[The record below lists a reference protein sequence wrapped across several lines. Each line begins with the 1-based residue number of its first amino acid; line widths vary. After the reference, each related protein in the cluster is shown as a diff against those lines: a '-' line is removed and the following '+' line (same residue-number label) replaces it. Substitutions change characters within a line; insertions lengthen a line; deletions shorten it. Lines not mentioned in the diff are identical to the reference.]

1 MTTEEKLKLI
11 KEVGEEIVTEK
22 ELKELLN
29 SDEKLVAYDGFEPS
43 GQMHIAQGILRAI
56 NINKMTKAGIKFK
69 MLVADWHAWTNKK
82 MGGDLDKIQTVGK
95 YFIEIWRAC
104 GLDMAN
110 LEFVWASE
118 LVKDSEYWKLVLQIA
133 QTNSINRFIR
143 TAEIMGRTEKDELT
157 AAQLIYPC
165 MQAADI
171 FTLGAKITQ
180 LGMDQRKV
188 NVLAREIGNQLGFW
202 KPVII
207 SHHMLMGLTPP
218 KGQRATAAVDK
229 AARVIE
235 LKMSK
240 SNPDS
245 AIFMTDSSE
254 DIERKLT
261 KAWCPEG
268 MVKENPVLEYVRY
281 ILFESLNTFTVE
293 RAERFGGDVTF
304 ESYEDLEKAYEKK
317 EIHPQDL
324 KTSVAKRLD
333 ELLKPVRDHFE
344 KNPYAKNL
352 LTQVQSF
359 EVTR

>member
-1 MTTEEKLKLI
+1 MTTEEKIKLI

-22 ELKELLN
+22 ELKALLDSN
-29 SDEKLVAYDGFEPS
+29 EKLIAYDGFEPS

-56 NINKMTKAGIKFK
+56 NVNKMTKAGVKFK
-69 MLVADWHAWTNKK
+69 MLVADWHALANKK
-82 MGGDLDKIQTVGK
+82 MGGDLDNIQTVGK
-95 YFIEIWRAC
+95 YFIEIWRSC
-104 GLDMAN
+104 GMDMEN
-110 LEFVWASE
+110 VEFIWASD
-118 LVKDSEYWKLVLQIA
+118 LVKDADYWKLVLQIA
-133 QTNSINRFIR
+133 GTNSINRFIR
-143 TAEIMGRTEKDELT
+143 TAEIMGRGEKDELT

-202 KPVII
+202 KPVIV
-207 SHHMLMGLTPP
+207 SHHMLAGLLKPSAET
-218 KGQRATAAVDK
+218 TDK
-229 AARVIE
+229 VKRTIE

-245 AIFMTDSSE
+245 AIFMTDTKD
-254 DIERKLT
+254 DIERKLN

-268 MVKENPVLEYVRY
+268 MTEENPVLEYVRY
-281 ILFESLNTFTVE
+281 ILFEVFDKFTVE
-293 RAERFGGDVTF
+293 RNERFGGDITF
-304 ESYEDLEKAYEKK
+304 DSYEDLEKAYKKK

-324 KTSVAKRLD
+324 KTSVTNKLN
-333 ELLKPVRDHFE
+333 EILTPVREHFQ

-352 LTQVQSF
+352 LAQVQSF
-359 EVTR
+359 QVTR

>member
-1 MTTEEKLKLI
+1 MTTNEKLKLV

-22 ELKELLN
+22 ELKQLLE
-29 SDEKLVAYDGFEPS
+29 SGEKLIAYDGFEPS

-56 NINKMTKAGIKFK
+56 NINKITKAGIKFK
-69 MLVADWHAWTNKK
+69 MLVADWHAWANKK

-95 YFIEIWRAC
+95 YFIEIWRAS
-104 GLDMAN
+104 GMDMDN
-110 LEFVWASE
+110 VEFVWASD
-118 LVKDSEYWKLVLQIA
+118 LVQNSDYWKLVLQIA

-143 TAEIMGRTEKDELT
+143 TAEIMGRSEKDELT

-202 KPVII
+202 KPVIV
-207 SHHMLMGLTPP
+207 SHHMLLGLSKPSVET
-218 KGQRATAAVDK
+218 TDK
-229 AARVIE
+229 VKRTIE

-245 AIFMTDSSE
+245 AIFMTDSEEDVKRKSE
-254 DIERKLT
+254 

-268 MVKENPVLEYVRY
+268 VVKENPVLEYVRY
-281 ILFESLNTFTVE
+281 VLFESLKTVTVE
-293 RAERFGGDVTF
+293 RDERFGGDITF
-304 ESYEDLEKAYEKK
+304 ESYEDLEKTYGKK

-324 KTSVAKRLD
+324 KTTVAKLLN
-333 ELLKPVRDHFE
+333 ELLTPVREHFE

-359 EVTR
+359 SVTR

>member
-22 ELKELLN
+22 ELKALLE
-29 SDEKLVAYDGFEPS
+29 SDKKLIAYDGFEPS

-56 NINKMTKAGIKFK
+56 NVNKMTKTGIKFK
-69 MLVADWHAWTNKK
+69 MLVADWHALANKK

-95 YFIEIWRAC
+95 YFIEIWRAS
-104 GLDMAN
+104 GMDMDN
-110 LEFVWASE
+110 VEFVWASDQ
-118 LVKDSEYWKLVLQIA
+118 VKDDDYWKLVLQIA
-133 QTNSINRFIR
+133 GTNSINRFIR
-143 TAEIMGRTEKDELT
+143 TAEIMGRGEKDELT

-188 NVLAREIGNQLGFW
+188 NVLAREIGNQMGFW
-202 KPVII
+202 KPVIV
-207 SHHMLMGLTPP
+207 SHHMLLGLSKPSIET
-218 KGQRATAAVDK
+218 TDK
-229 AARVIE
+229 VKRTIE

-245 AIFMTDSSE
+245 AIFMTDSKD
-254 DIERKLT
+254 DIERKLN

-268 MVKENPVLEYVRY
+268 TIKENPVLEYVRY
-281 ILFESLNTFTVE
+281 LIFESFDKFTIE
-293 RAERFGGDVTF
+293 RPEKFGGDVTF
-304 ESYEDLEKAYEKK
+304 ESFEDLEKAYEKK

-324 KTSVAKRLD
+324 KTSVTNKLN
-333 ELLKPVRDHFE
+333 ELLTPVREHFE

-359 EVTR
+359 QITR

>member
-1 MTTEEKLKLI
+1 MTTDEKLKLI

-29 SDEKLVAYDGFEPS
+29 SEEKLIAYDGFEPS

-56 NINKMTKAGIKFK
+56 NINKMTKAGVKFK
-69 MLVADWHAWTNKK
+69 MLVADWHAWANKK

-95 YFIEIWRAC
+95 YFIEIWRAS
-104 GLDMAN
+104 GLDMDN
-110 LEFVWASE
+110 VEFIWASD
-118 LVKDSEYWKLVLQIA
+118 LVENSDYWKLVLQIA

-202 KPVII
+202 KPVIV
-207 SHHMLMGLTPP
+207 SHHMLLGLSKPSIET
-218 KGQRATAAVDK
+218 TDK
-229 AARVIE
+229 VKRTIE

-245 AIFMTDSSE
+245 AIFMTDSAE
-254 DIERKLT
+254 DIERKLN

-268 MVKENPVLEYVRY
+268 VVKENPVLEYVRY
-281 ILFESLNTFTVE
+281 ILFEALNTVTVE
-293 RAERFGGDVTF
+293 RAERFGGDITF
-304 ESYEDLEKAYEKK
+304 DSYDDLEKAYAKK
-317 EIHPQDL
+317 KIHPQDL
-324 KTSVAKRLD
+324 KSSVASRLN
-333 ELLKPVRDHFE
+333 ELLAPVREHFE
-344 KNPYAKNL
+344 KNPYARNL

-359 EVTR
+359 QVTR

>member
-1 MTTEEKLKLI
+1 MTTDEKLKLI

-29 SDEKLVAYDGFEPS
+29 SEEKLIAYDGFEPS

-56 NINKMTKAGIKFK
+56 NINKMTKAGVKFK
-69 MLVADWHAWTNKK
+69 MLVADWHAWANKK

-95 YFIEIWRAC
+95 YFIEIWRAS
-104 GLDMAN
+104 GLDMDN
-110 LEFVWASE
+110 VEFIWASD
-118 LVKDSEYWKLVLQIA
+118 LVENSDYWKLVLQIA

-202 KPVII
+202 KPVIV
-207 SHHMLMGLTPP
+207 SHHILLGLSKPSIET
-218 KGQRATAAVDK
+218 TDK
-229 AARVIE
+229 VKRTIE

-245 AIFMTDSSE
+245 AIFMTDSAE
-254 DIERKLT
+254 DIERKLN

-268 MVKENPVLEYVRY
+268 VVKENPVLEYVRY
-281 ILFESLNTFTVE
+281 ILFEALNTVTVE
-293 RAERFGGDVTF
+293 RAERFGGDITF
-304 ESYEDLEKAYEKK
+304 DSYDDLEKAYAKK
-317 EIHPQDL
+317 KIHPQDL
-324 KTSVAKRLD
+324 KSSVASRLN
-333 ELLKPVRDHFE
+333 ELLAPVREHFE
-344 KNPYAKNL
+344 KNPYARNL

-359 EVTR
+359 QVTR